1 MSNNTPIKRI
11 SCNAMV
17 ASIFKETRQGRDGEF
32 TAYNIQ
38 LQRSYTTKD
47 GERRYT
53 PNMDHGDLS
62 AATFALQEAWR
73 AIGDMKAAD
82 NAQES

>member
-11 SCNAMV
+11 YCNSMS
-17 ASIFKETRQGRDGEF
+17 ASIFEEVRKGRDGDF
-32 TAYNIQ
+32 TAYNVQ
-38 LQRSYTTKD
+38 LQRSYVTKE

-53 PNMDHGDLS
+53 SNMDHSDLP

-73 AIGDMKAAD
+73 FISDLKAAS
-82 NAQES
+82 NEQEG